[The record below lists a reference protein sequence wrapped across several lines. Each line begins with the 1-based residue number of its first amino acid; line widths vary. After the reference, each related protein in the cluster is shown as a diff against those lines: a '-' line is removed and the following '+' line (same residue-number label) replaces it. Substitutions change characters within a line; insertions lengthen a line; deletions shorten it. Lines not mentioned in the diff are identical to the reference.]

1 MKKNVKIYV
10 IRFGVYIGKILLNVI
25 YFFMKLFPAKNKITM
40 LSRQSDKVNIDFEFI
55 EREIREK
62 TDKVQIK
69 MLCKVIRK
77 NMKSRVLYCFY
88 ILKCMYHIATSKVCI
103 LDGYSIPI
111 SILKHKK
118 KLNIIQIWHASGA
131 IKKFGYQALNK
142 KEGRGNGVAKLMDMH
157 KNYSYVMAP
166 SKITGEIFSEAF
178 GISEDKII
186 INALPRIDYLLESNT
201 EKEKQFYKEYP
212 IYKDKKIILY
222 VPTFR
227 KDKENNVQE
236 LINSIKSNKYSLII
250 KPHPLDKTQINYK
263 YKVDKK
269 YSTYDLLKIADYI
282 ITDYS
287 AVAFEACILEKPL
300 YFYVYDIDEYEKT
313 RGINVNLFKE
323 MNNCTST
330 HIKEII
336 NSIEKEEYDFEE
348 LKNFK
353 TKYMGED
360 YYNNTSKLVKFI
372 FKYLDEEYQN
382 EENKSYI
389 NEHSKEKLNI

>member
-1 MKKNVKIYV
+1 MKKNVKIYI

-40 LSRQSDKVNIDFEFI
+40 LSRQSDKVNIDFELI

-77 NMKSRVLYCFY
+77 DMKSRVLYCFY

-111 SILKHKK
+111 SILKHRKE
-118 KLNIIQIWHASGA
+118 LEIIQIWHASGA

-178 GISEDKII
+178 GVSEDKII

-212 IYKDKKIILY
+212 RYKDKEIILY

-227 KDKENNVQE
+227 KDKENNAQE
-236 LINSIKSNKYSLII
+236 LINNIKSNKYSLII

-287 AVAFEACILEKPL
+287 AVAFEACILEKPV
-300 YFYVYDIDEYEKT
+300 YFYVYDIDEYEKI
-313 RGINVNLFKE
+313 RGLNIDLFKE

-330 HIKEII
+330 HIKKII

-372 FKYLDEEYQN
+372 FKYLDEEYKN
-382 EENKSYI
+382 EENKNYI

>member
-10 IRFGVYIGKILLNVI
+10 IRFCVHIGKILLNVI

-55 EREIREK
+55 EREIIRK

-77 NMKSRVLYCFY
+77 DIKSRIVYCFY

-118 KLNIIQIWHASGA
+118 KLTIIQIWHASGA

-166 SKITGEIFSEAF
+166 SKITGEIFSKAF
-178 GISEDKII
+178 GVSEDKII

-201 EKEKQFYKEYP
+201 KKEKQFYKEYP
-212 IYKDKKIILY
+212 KYKNKKIILY

-227 KDKENNVQE
+227 KDKGNNAQE
-236 LINSIKSNKYSLII
+236 LINNIKNDEYGLII
-250 KPHPLDKTQINYK
+250 KSHPLDKTQINYK

-287 AVAFEACILEKPL
+287 AIAFEACILKKPL
-300 YFYVYDIDEYEKT
+300 YFYVYDINEYKKT

-323 MNNCTST
+323 MNSCTST
-330 HIKEII
+330 NIKEIM
-336 NSIEKEEYDFEE
+336 NCIEKGEYDFEE

-360 YYNNTSKLVKFI
+360 YYNNTNKLVDFI
-372 FKYLDEEYQN
+372 FKCLDEENKN
-382 EENKSYI
+382 EESKNYI

>member
-1 MKKNVKIYV
+1 MKKNVKIYI
-10 IRFGVYIGKILLNVI
+10 IRFCVRIGKILLNVI

-55 EREIREK
+55 EREIIRK

-77 NMKSRVLYCFY
+77 DIKSRIVYCFY

-118 KLNIIQIWHASGA
+118 KLTIIQIWHASGA

-166 SKITGEIFSEAF
+166 SKITGEIFSKAF
-178 GISEDKII
+178 GVSEDKII

-201 EKEKQFYKEYP
+201 KKEKQFYKEYP

-227 KDKENNVQE
+227 KDKGNNAQE
-236 LINSIKSNKYSLII
+236 LINNIKNNEYGLII
-250 KPHPLDKTQINYK
+250 KTHPLDKTQINYK

-287 AVAFEACILEKPL
+287 AIAFEACILKKPL
-300 YFYVYDIDEYEKT
+300 YFYVYDINEYKKT

-323 MNNCTST
+323 MNSCTST
-330 HIKEII
+330 NIKEIM
-336 NSIEKEEYDFEE
+336 NCIEKGEYDFEE

-360 YYNNTSKLVKFI
+360 YYNNTNKLVDFI
-372 FKYLDEEYQN
+372 FKCLDEENKN
-382 EENKSYI
+382 EESKNYI

>member
-1 MKKNVKIYV
+1 MKKNVKIYI
-10 IRFGVYIGKILLNVI
+10 IRFCVRIGKILLNVI

-55 EREIREK
+55 EREIIRK

-77 NMKSRVLYCFY
+77 DIKSRIVYCFY

-118 KLNIIQIWHASGA
+118 KLTIIQIWHASGA

-166 SKITGEIFSEAF
+166 SKITGEIFSKAF
-178 GISEDKII
+178 GVSEDKII

-201 EKEKQFYKEYP
+201 KKEKQFYKEYP
-212 IYKDKKIILY
+212 KYKNKKIILY

-227 KDKENNVQE
+227 KDKGNNAQE
-236 LINSIKSNKYSLII
+236 LINNIKNNEYGLII
-250 KPHPLDKTQINYK
+250 KTHPLDKTQINYK

-287 AVAFEACILEKPL
+287 AIAFEACILKKPL
-300 YFYVYDIDEYEKT
+300 YFYVYDINEYKKT
-313 RGINVNLFKE
+313 RGINVNLLKE
-323 MNNCTST
+323 MNSCTST
-330 HIKEII
+330 NIKEIM
-336 NSIEKEEYDFEE
+336 NCIEKGEYDFEE

-360 YYNNTSKLVKFI
+360 YYNNTNKLVDFI
-372 FKYLDEEYQN
+372 FKCLDEENKN
-382 EENKSYI
+382 EESKNYI

>member
-1 MKKNVKIYV
+1 MKKNVKIYI
-10 IRFGVYIGKILLNVI
+10 IRFCVRIGKILLNVI

-55 EREIREK
+55 EREIIRK

-77 NMKSRVLYCFY
+77 DIKSRIVYCFY

-118 KLNIIQIWHASGA
+118 KLTIIQIWHASGA

-166 SKITGEIFSEAF
+166 SKITGEIFSKAF
-178 GISEDKII
+178 GVSEDKII

-201 EKEKQFYKEYP
+201 KKEKQFYKEYP
-212 IYKDKKIILY
+212 KYKNKKIILY

-227 KDKENNVQE
+227 KDKGNNAQE
-236 LINSIKSNKYSLII
+236 LINNIKNNEYGLII
-250 KPHPLDKTQINYK
+250 KTHPLDKTQINYK

-287 AVAFEACILEKPL
+287 AIAFEACILKKPL
-300 YFYVYDIDEYEKT
+300 YFYVYDINEYKKT

-323 MNNCTST
+323 MNSCTST
-330 HIKEII
+330 NIKEIM
-336 NSIEKEEYDFEE
+336 NCIEKGEYDFEE

-360 YYNNTSKLVKFI
+360 YYNNTNKLVDFI
-372 FKYLDEEYQN
+372 FKCLDEENKN
-382 EENKSYI
+382 EESKNYI

>member
-1 MKKNVKIYV
+1 MKK
-10 IRFGVYIGKILLNVI
+10 IRIQIIRIGIATGKVLLNAI

-77 NMKSRVLYCFY
+77 DMKSRVLYCFY

-382 EENKSYI
+382 EENKNYI